1 MAKFEYLWKI
11 DTYLVFIIIL
21 KEFETISDM
30 AFGTFFLPFDI
41 IAMVLYFLGDNMPEI
56 AANLLLEDPTG
67 PFSASLINYLLEKY
81 PGKTWFFFMN
91 SYDYSFSL
99 DNYFSFQIL
108 HITDDIFE
116 AFYSLNTKVN
126 TYKEHMRIHS
136 SSTDFIYEFDNEF
149 YTLGPQVNTYNEHM
163 RIRTSSTGSTDYIY
177 EFNHNSI
184 QCIDPDYAK
193 LKESFGWWYKTPK
206 ENVQISFFRAIEAMH
221 CKLASYDQY
230 DKYNQFYI
238 DYILDQWERVPDD
251 FNVFDKCKKC
261 KKHKKC
267 KKRNKN
273 RN

>member
-1 MAKFEYLWKI
+1 
-11 DTYLVFIIIL
+11 
-21 KEFETISDM
+21 M

-41 IAMVLYFLGDNMPEI
+41 MAMVLYFLGDNMPEI

-116 AFYSLNTKVN
+116 AFYSLDTQVN
-126 TYKEHMRIHS
+126 TYNEHMRIHS
-136 SSTDFIYEFDNEF
+136 SSTNFIYEFNDAF
-149 YTLGPQVNTYNEHM
+149 YSLGPQVNTYNKHM

-177 EFNHNSI
+177 EFNYNLI

-193 LKESFGWWYKTPK
+193 LKESFAWWYKMPNFQFRFDNIEFK
-206 ENVQISFFRAIEAMH
+206 VYFYRAIEAMH
-221 CKLASYDQY
+221 HKLASYDLY
-230 DKYNQFYI
+230 DKYYQFGI
-238 DYILDQWERVPDD
+238 DYQLELWESVPDD

-261 KKHKKC
+261 KKC

-273 RN
+273 KN